1 MNTESLARVI
11 AENTLQG
18 EEFDVAGVCLEDSSV
33 ELYMPDGSVFL
44 VTVTQIRHDFK

>member
-1 MNTESLARVI
+1 MNTESLARAI
-11 AENTLQG
+11 AENELPGQ
-18 EEFDVAGVCLEDSSV
+18 EFDGAGVCLEGSSV